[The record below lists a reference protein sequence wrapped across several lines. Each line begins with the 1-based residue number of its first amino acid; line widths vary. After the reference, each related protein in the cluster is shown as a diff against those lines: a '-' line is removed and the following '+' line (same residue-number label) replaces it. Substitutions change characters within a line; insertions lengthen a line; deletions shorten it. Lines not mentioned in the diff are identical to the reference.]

1 MAKYFCEN
9 LFLKRG
15 ALKMA
20 YICKKTKKVCPRVRY
35 GINGEASPDTLFT
48 LKGCG
53 LLKKE
58 LVVETKK
65 EEIKEVAIVVEDVIE
80 TPEIVEEKIEEVK
93 EIVEEVEVKVE
104 QKTNTPKPNNYK
116 KKKKNYNQNKNQ
128 EQK

>member
-9 LFLKRG
+9 LILKKE

-20 YICKKTKKVCPRVRY
+20 YICKKTKKICPRVKY
-35 GINGEASPDTLFT
+35 SVNGEASPDILFT

-53 LLKKE
+53 LLKEKE
-58 LVVETKK
+58 EVVEQKVEK
-65 EEIKEVAIVVEDVIE
+65 IEEVAIVVEDVIE
-80 TPEIVEEKIEEVK
+80 TPVVIEEKVEEVIEK
-93 EIVEEVEVKVE
+93 VEVKVE
-104 QKTNTPKPNNYK
+104 QKTNTPKQTNYK